1 MTVKEIWEN
10 LNKGTFFISLIS
22 SVGLL
27 VAGFIVPPPGVI
39 DPSVLTATGIL
50 AFYGVMATV
59 QEAIKKGKSV
69 KVSKGDINLSVG
81 GKEKSEAN

>member
-10 LNKGTFFISLIS
+10 LNKGSFFVSLIS

-27 VAGFIVPPPGVI
+27 VAGFICPPLAEI
-39 DPSVLTATGIL
+39 HQSVLTATGIL
-50 AFYGVMATV
+50 AFYGVLATV
-59 QEAIKKGKSV
+59 QDAIKKGKSV

-81 GKEKSEAN
+81 EKEDDNQA

>member
-10 LNKGTFFISLIS
+10 LNKGSFFVSLIS

-27 VAGFIVPPPGVI
+27 VAGFICPPLAEI
-39 DPSVLTATGIL
+39 HPSVLTATGIL
-50 AFYGVMATV
+50 VFYGVLATV
-59 QEAIKKGKSV
+59 QDAIKKGKSV

-81 GKEKSEAN
+81 EKEDGNQA

>member
-10 LNKGTFFISLIS
+10 LNKGTFFISLVS

-81 GKEKSEAN
+81 DKEKSEAN